1 MKSRQQKKPRRRG
14 DVEARG
20 AVTANASRP
29 GAEERGVG
37 DRLPHPS
44 EQASVGSWRFAQ
56 AVPDGFWAVC
66 GLVLAAAFAW
76 AYWPTLVSL
85 VGAWNREP
93 DYSHG
98 FFVVPL
104 AVYFL
109 WARRDR
115 YPGTGS
121 GKGGSPDWG
130 AAAPGTFG
138 KMGEDPASGPAWLG
152 LGLVAASVVVRF
164 YGARF
169 YLDALDGWS
178 IMFWVAGVAWLLGGW
193 RVMGWAAPSIA
204 FLWFMVPLPY
214 RMERWLSLPL
224 QGAATKLSC
233 WILQALGQPAL
244 AEGHT
249 IILGKN
255 QLEVEQACSGLRI
268 FVGIVALAFAYAIV
282 MRRAWWEK
290 ALLLASAVPI
300 ALLANAA
307 RIVSTG
313 LLYQYVS
320 GEAAK
325 KFSHDAAGWVMIL
338 FAAGLFG
345 LVLLYL
351 SRLIKEVEIVGV
363 GDVVRRQWR

>member
-1 MKSRQQKKPRRRG
+1 MNLRQ
-14 DVEARG
+14 
-20 AVTANASRP
+20 
-29 GAEERGVG
+29 
-37 DRLPHPS
+37 
-44 EQASVGSWRFAQ
+44 
-56 AVPDGFWAVC
+56 FWVVC

-98 FFVVPL
+98 FFVAPL

-115 YPGTGS
+115 YPGS
-121 GKGGSPDWG
+121 ARHAERDEYI
-130 AAAPGTFG
+130 A
-138 KMGEDPASGPAWLG
+138 GPAWLG
-152 LGLVAASVVVRF
+152 LLLVAASVAVRV
-164 YGARF
+164 YGAHF

-178 IMFWVAGVAWLLGGW
+178 ILLWVAGVVWLLGGW
-193 RVMGWAAPSIA
+193 KVMWWAAPSIA
-204 FLWFMVPLPY
+204 FLWFMVPLPF
-214 RMERWLSLPL
+214 RVERWLSLPL

-249 IILGKN
+249 IILGQN

-290 ALLLASAVPI
+290 ALLLLSAVPI

-351 SRLIKEVEIVGV
+351 SRLVREVELVGV
-363 GDVVRRQWR
+363 GDVVRRQRR

>member
-1 MKSRQQKKPRRRG
+1 MPPQAAQT
-14 DVEARG
+14 
-20 AVTANASRP
+20 AVDGLSF
-29 GAEERGVG
+29 AETI
-37 DRLPHPS
+37 PN
-44 EQASVGSWRFAQ
+44 
-56 AVPDGFWAVC
+56 GFSMAC
-66 GLVLAAAFAW
+66 AAILAAAFAW

-85 VGAWNREP
+85 VETWNREP

-104 AVYFL
+104 AIYFL

-115 YPGTGS
+115 YPRAMPQLGHVPPGRRDLL
-121 GKGGSPDWG
+121 GGRDLLSDL
-130 AAAPGTFG
+130 
-138 KMGEDPASGPAWLG
+138 AWVG
-152 LGLVAASVVVRF
+152 LLLVAASVGVRAF
-164 YGARF
+164 GAHF

-178 IMFWVAGVAWLLGGW
+178 ILLWVAGVVWLLWGW
-193 RVMGWAAPSIA
+193 KVAWWAAPSVV
-204 FLWFMVPLPY
+204 FLWFMVPLPF
-214 RMERWLSLPL
+214 RVERWLSLPL

-233 WILQALGQPAL
+233 WTLQALGQPAL

-268 FVGIVALAFAYAIV
+268 FVGIVALAFAYTIV
-282 MRRAWWEK
+282 MRRSWWEK
-290 ALLLASAVPI
+290 TILLLSVVPI
-300 ALLANAA
+300 ALAANAT
-307 RIVSTG
+307 RIVATG

-338 FAAGLFG
+338 LAAGLFG

-351 SRLIKEVEIVGV
+351 SRLVKEVEVVGV
-363 GDVVRRQWR
+363 GDVIRRDRP

>member
-1 MKSRQQKKPRRRG
+1 
-14 DVEARG
+14 V
-20 AVTANASRP
+20 AVR
-29 GAEERGVG
+29 V
-37 DRLPHPS
+37 
-44 EQASVGSWRFAQ
+44 
-56 AVPDGFWAVC
+56 
-66 GLVLAAAFAW
+66 
-76 AYWPTLVSL
+76 
-85 VGAWNREP
+85 
-93 DYSHG
+93 
-98 FFVVPL
+98 
-104 AVYFL
+104 
-109 WARRDR
+109 
-115 YPGTGS
+115 
-121 GKGGSPDWG
+121 
-130 AAAPGTFG
+130 
-138 KMGEDPASGPAWLG
+138 
-152 LGLVAASVVVRF
+152 
-164 YGARF
+164 YGAHF

-178 IMFWVAGVAWLLGGW
+178 ILLWVAGVVWLLGGW
-193 RVMGWAAPSIA
+193 KVMWWAAPSIA

-268 FVGIVALAFAYAIV
+268 FVGIVALAFAYVIV
-282 MRRAWWEK
+282 VRRAWWEK
-290 ALLLASAVPI
+290 GLLLLSAVPI

-307 RIVSTG
+307 RIVATG
-313 LLYQYVS
+313 LLYQYAS

-351 SRLIKEVEIVGV
+351 SRLVRDVELVGV
-363 GDVVRRQWR
+363 GDVIRRQRQ